1 MIHNARETAEMN
13 LCKNKLECLKREA
26 TLTHP
31 SLDPWEWETEGIN
44 FKTCLDYCSGKNDS
58 PENINKAAER
68 LYKTFGPLDIICYTD
83 GSVREG
89 TDEGG
94 GGAVIT
100 IPEVE
105 EKITLTRACGAICSS
120 FRAEMMA
127 IEAALKYINKHLEK
141 CEIEFDRTL
150 CVVDAYRLS
159 VGYHIPKR
167 RSQRPTYYSWR

>member
-1 MIHNARETAEMN
+1 MILLVPDVAEQDHFM
-13 LCKNKLECLKREA
+13 
-26 TLTHP
+26 
-31 SLDPWEWETEGIN
+31 
-44 FKTCLDYCSGKNDS
+44 
-58 PENINKAAER
+58 
-68 LYKTFGPLDIICYTD
+68 TFL
-83 GSVREG
+83 
-89 TDEGG
+89 
-94 GGAVIT
+94 
-100 IPEVE
+100 
-105 EKITLTRACGAICSS
+105 AICSS

>member
-1 MIHNARETAEMN
+1 MKVWLVCEIFWPKFFVDEISQNFWPKFFV
-13 LCKNKLECLKREA
+13 LKLIVTKFLGPK
-26 TLTHP
+26 
-31 SLDPWEWETEGIN
+31 
-44 FKTCLDYCSGKNDS
+44 F
-58 PENINKAAER
+58 
-68 LYKTFGPLDIICYTD
+68 FGRK
-83 GSVREG
+83 V
-89 TDEGG
+89 
-94 GGAVIT
+94 
-100 IPEVE
+100 
-105 EKITLTRACGAICSS
+105 CSS

>member
-1 MIHNARETAEMN
+1 MFFICIKKVILLVPDVAEQD
-13 LCKNKLECLKREA
+13 
-26 TLTHP
+26 HF
-31 SLDPWEWETEGIN
+31 I
-44 FKTCLDYCSGKNDS
+44 
-58 PENINKAAER
+58 
-68 LYKTFGPLDIICYTD
+68 
-83 GSVREG
+83 
-89 TDEGG
+89 
-94 GGAVIT
+94 
-100 IPEVE
+100 
-105 EKITLTRACGAICSS
+105 KILAICSS